1 MIISVHTLIL
11 EIRGEPL
18 GCGGI
23 GLRTYSLAG
32 MIALQVRVL
41 PIAETDGSGGG
52 IGRRTRV

>member
-23 GLRTYSLAG
+23 GLRTYSLAD
-32 MIALQVRVL
+32 MLVLQVRVL
-41 PIAETDGSGGG
+41 PIAETDGDSGGM
-52 IGRRTRV
+52 GRRARV